1 MVGVKKRTVRK
12 FNVEIDLNNDIEDKV
27 RSYIISDR
35 NKMKKR
41 HKERR
46 KKKIRRRIKM
56 ECKISS
62 FVFPNSKKEKKLR
75 LSYINK
81 FIKKKKLIKQHLKD
95 IRERIKHFQAM
106 VNTYQSETK
115 ENKDQVQEG
124 EECLQLSTLC
134 LPLHSPQ
141 CNE

>member
-1 MVGVKKRTVRK
+1 MVGVKKRPVRK
-12 FNVEIDLNNDIEDKV
+12 FNLEINLNNDIEDKV
-27 RSYIISDR
+27 RSYIISNR
-35 NKMKKR
+35 NKMKKK
-41 HKERR
+41 HKQRR

-81 FIKKKKLIKQHLKD
+81 FIKKKKLIKQHLKQ

-106 VNTYQSETK
+106 VNTSRSEVK
-115 ENKDQVQEG
+115 EKSVKLQKG
-124 EECLQLSTLC
+124 EERLHPSNLC
-134 LPLHSPQ
+134 
-141 CNE
+141 

>member
-1 MVGVKKRTVRK
+1 MVGVKKRPVRK
-12 FNVEIDLNNDIEDKV
+12 FNLEINLNNDIEDKV

-35 NKMKKR
+35 NKMKEK
-41 HKERR
+41 HKQRR

-62 FVFPNSKKEKKLR
+62 FVFPNSNKEKKLR

-81 FIKKKKLIKQHLKD
+81 FIKKKKLIKQHLKE

-106 VNTYQSETK
+106 ANTSQSETK
-115 ENKDQVQEG
+115 ENRVHLPKG
-124 EECLQLSTLC
+124 EEKVWLPTLC
-134 LPLHSPQ
+134 
-141 CNE
+141 